1 MRLTRYLPH
10 VAVATFAVVGLPAL
24 IASAVQALLGLG
36 GVLSVVL
43 AMALSILFARAGSAL
58 WMRRPASRDIVF
70 GDLMVWGWLRRMRA
84 ERRLTRVEQL
94 LGHGELS
101 SVRRTEL
108 LKTLASGLEARDSY
122 THGHSKRV
130 ARHAEAI
137 ARGMGLSREQ
147 VAKIRTAASVHDV
160 GKIRTPRAIL
170 SKPGALSDRERSVME
185 RHVAKG
191 AEMVLGLGDAEITA
205 MVRSH
210 HERLDRSGYPE
221 GLRAEDIPLGARI
234 IAVADTFDSMTSARP
249 YRRAS
254 SHKHAIDVLAA
265 ESGARLDPRAVAAFR
280 SYYSG
285 ERSVPWS
292 ALLASTPQR
301 IGQWLAG
308 ALQGEGAL
316 PLAQGLSAL
325 GSAALLGGSMIG
337 TAAKAEGDRPA
348 HGPAKVTATASA
360 PRAASEAS
368 IPRERAERGR
378 APAVRRRGAGT
389 GTRSRRHGAER
400 RGTSLRTGADAPS
413 GAGARPGGSPAQA
426 PQPAG
431 PPGSSPAAGGGGRGT
446 LKVTPQSVELDAK
459 VGPGGLG
466 PVSVPGVGVG
476 VKVEPPKLQ
485 QPKPQPPR
493 LQPPK
498 LGGPVLP

>member
-1 MRLTRYLPH
+1 MPLTRYLPH

-58 WMRRPASRDIVF
+58 WMRLPASRDIVL
-70 GDLMVWGWLRRMRA
+70 GDLRVRGWLRRMRA

-210 HERLDRSGYPE
+210 HERLDRSGYPD

-280 SYYSG
+280 AG
-285 ERSVPWS
+285 AVGTGLGRAAGRLDDRHRGQGGGRP
-292 ALLASTPQR
+292 ASTRP
-301 IGQWLAG
+301 
-308 ALQGEGAL
+308 
-316 PLAQGLSAL
+316 S
-325 GSAALLGGSMIG
+325 GGNG
-337 TAAKAEGDRPA
+337 HR
-348 HGPAKVTATASA
+348 V
-360 PRAASEAS
+360 RAASRLGGLDPA
-368 IPRERAERGR
+368 RARR
-378 APAVRRRGAGT
+378 AR
-389 GTRSRRHGAER
+389 
-400 RGTSLRTGADAPS
+400 PS
-413 GAGARPGGSPAQA
+413 PGGSPPGRRDGDALSQARGGAQ
-426 PQPAG
+426 G
-431 PPGSSPAAGGGGRGT
+431 HLPPHRRRRP
-446 LKVTPQSVELDAK
+446 
-459 VGPGGLG
+459 
-466 PVSVPGVGVG
+466 
-476 VKVEPPKLQ
+476 
-485 QPKPQPPR
+485 
-493 LQPPK
+493 
-498 LGGPVLP
+498 